1 MTERFLA
8 KVRRWAEET
17 PHVDALLVVGSFA
30 RGTQRPDS
38 DLDLVLVTTEK
49 TELVLDPSFP
59 ETFGKVLRRQTE
71 HYGACTSVRVWY
83 AGGLEVEFGLAEPSW
98 LALPLDEGTRRVLA
112 DGHRV
117 LVDKKRFFDAL
128 TL

>member
-1 MTERFLA
+1 MSETFLGRV
-8 KVRRWAEET
+8 KRWSEET
-17 PHVDALLVVGSFA
+17 AHVEVLLVVGSHA

-49 TELVLDPSFP
+49 AELIVDPSFP
-59 ETFGKVLRRQTE
+59 GTFGKVLRRQTE
-71 HYGACTSVRVWY
+71 CYGACTSVRVWY
-83 AGGLEVEFGLAEPSW
+83 EGGLEVEFGLVEPTW
-98 LALPLDEGTRRVLA
+98 LALPLDEGTRRVLE

-117 LVDKKRFFDAL
+117 LVDKKRFFEAP

>member
-1 MTERFLA
+1 MSETFLA
-8 KVRRWAEET
+8 RVKRWSEET
-17 PHVDALLVVGSFA
+17 AHVEVLLVVGSHA

-71 HYGACTSVRVWY
+71 HYGACTSVRVRY
-83 AGGLEVEFGLAEPSW
+83 EGGLEVEFGLVEPTW
-98 LALPLDEGTRRVLA
+98 LALPLDVGTRRVLA

-117 LVDKKRFFDAL
+117 LVDKKRFFEAL

>member
-1 MTERFLA
+1 MSETFLIRV
-8 KVRRWAEET
+8 KRWAEET
-17 PHVDALLVVGSFA
+17 AHIEVLLVVGSHA

-71 HYGACTSVRVWY
+71 HYGACTSVRVRY
-83 AGGLEVEFGLAEPSW
+83 EGGLEVEFGLVEPTW
-98 LALPLDEGTRRVLA
+98 LTLPLDEGTRRVLA
-112 DGHRV
+112 DSHRV
-117 LVDKKRFFDAL
+117 LVDKQRRFDGL
-128 TL
+128 TV

>member
-1 MTERFLA
+1 MSETFLA
-8 KVRRWAEET
+8 WVKLWCEET
-17 PHVDALLVVGSFA
+17 AHIEVLLVVDSHA

-38 DLDLVLVTTEK
+38 ALDLVLVTRMK
-49 TELVLDPSFP
+49 TELVLDLAFP

-71 HYGACTSVRVWY
+71 HYGACTSVRVRY
-83 AGGLEVEFGLAEPSW
+83 EGGLEVEFGLVGPTW
-98 LALPLDEGTRRVLA
+98 LALPLDVGTRRVLA

-117 LVDKKRFFDAL
+117 LVDKKRFFEAL